1 MKSSGPPNAGA
12 SPLRSPSGSRRL
24 AGVVLAVAVVGAVGA
39 AGCSSA
45 PDRPPDAV
53 AGKGLF
59 QARCA
64 ACHALPVPRAY
75 SAVEWRGIVRK
86 MGPRAGLGPAG
97 QKDILEFVLQEEP

>member
-12 SPLRSPSGSRRL
+12 SPLRSPSGFSRL
-24 AGVVLAVAVVGAVGA
+24 AGVVFAVVVVGAAGA

-45 PDRPPDAV
+45 PGRPPDAA
-53 AGKGLF
+53 AGRGLF

-64 ACHALPVPRAY
+64 ACHALPVPRAF
-75 SAVEWRGIVRK
+75 SDVEWRGIVRK

-97 QKDILEFVLQEEP
+97 QRDILEFVLQEEP